1 MALTPAR
8 TMPGVLELLPR
19 DQIAFQRMLDVI
31 RRNYERFGFLPVETP
46 VIEFSDVLLT
56 KTGGE
61 TERQVYFVQSTGA
74 LNAADKTHDGV
85 PELALRFDLTVPLA
99 RYVAEHEHDL
109 SFPFRR
115 YQMQRVYRGERAQR
129 GRFREFYQ
137 CDIDVIGKDALS
149 VRYDA
154 EMPAV
159 IYSVFRELDIGPFTI
174 QLNNRKLMRGFFEGL
189 GIADGEQQMLVLREV
204 DKLDKRGA
212 DYVRDDA
219 DRRGVRLERRGGRQ
233 DPRLRAGALD
243 LAAGRARQA
252 RRAGRRHRNDG
263 AGPRRTARSAG
274 PDPGAS
280 ACRETHY
287 ALNLSIARGLDY
299 YTGTVYETTL
309 NDHPQIGS
317 ICSGGRY
324 ENLAGHYTKSKLPGV
339 GISIGLTRLFWQ
351 LRDAG
356 LVDTAKSTVD
366 VLVTQMD
373 EAQLPAY
380 LALASELRAAG
391 IATEVVLE
399 GGKLGKQFKYADR
412 AGIRF
417 VVVLGEDET
426 RARRGDGEGPASRG
440 AVRGGAR
447 RTGQG
452 AAGGA
457 GAGSGDGVKPTAGD
471 PEQIRAIHPRG
482 SSEHNRHHRPR
493 RHSLTRAQLVAVARH
508 GDKVSTGSG
517 RARAR
522 AARRRFPRRKGQ
534 LRRTDLR
541 RHHRLRQQCRQAAGR
556 APRARRIARW
566 QCACARKARCWKNCS
581 TT

>member
-8 TMPGVLELLPR
+8 TMPGVLELLPL

-31 RRNYERFGFLPVETP
+31 RRNYERFGFLPIETP
-46 VIEFSDVLLT
+46 VIEYSDVLLT

-74 LNAADKTHDGV
+74 LSSPDKEGM

-99 RYVAEHEHDL
+99 RYVAEHEREL

-154 EMPAV
+154 EVPAV
-159 IYSVFRELDIGPFTI
+159 IYSVFRELNIGAFTI
-174 QLNNRKLMRGFFEGL
+174 QINNRKLMRGFFESL
-189 GIADGEQQMLVLREV
+189 GIVDGEQQMLVVREV

-212 DYVRDDA
+212 DYVRDMLVGAAFGLGADVVKKILAFVQIRSTSLQNALEHLDA
-219 DRRGVRLERRGGRQ
+219 LGPGPEVMEQ
-233 DPRLRAGALD
+233 
-243 LAAGRARQA
+243 GRAELKEVLGLIHA
-252 RRAGRRHRNDG
+252 FGV
-263 AGPRRTARSAG
+263 
-274 PDPGAS
+274 PD
-280 ACRETHY
+280 THFVM
-287 ALNLSIARGLDY
+287 NLSIARGLDY

-324 ENLAGHYTKSKLPGV
+324 ENLAGQYTKSHLPGV
-339 GISIGLTRLFWQ
+339 GISIGLTRLYWQ

-356 LVDTAKSTVD
+356 LVSTAKSTVD

-373 EAQLPAY
+373 DAQLPAY
-380 LALASELRAAG
+380 LALAGELRAAG

-399 GGKLGKQFKYADR
+399 GSKLGKQFKYADR

-417 VVVLGEDET
+417 VIVLGEDEI
-426 RARRGDGEGPASRG
+426 AK
-440 AVRGGAR
+440 
-447 RTGQG
+447 
-452 AAGGA
+452 
-457 GAGSGDGVKPTAGD
+457 GVVTVK
-471 PEQIRAIHPRG
+471 
-482 SSEHNRHHRPR
+482 
-493 RHSLTRAQLVAVARH
+493 
-508 GDKVSTGSG
+508 
-517 RARAR
+517 
-522 AARRRFPRRKGQ
+522 
-534 LRRTDLR
+534 DLR
-541 RHHRLRQQCRQAAGR
+541 REDQFEVARTELVKTLRVELEQAAAMG
-556 APRARRIARW
+556 
-566 QCACARKARCWKNCS
+566 
-581 TT
+581 

>member
-8 TMPGVLELLPR
+8 TMPGVLELLPL
-19 DQIAFQRMLDVI
+19 DQIAFQRMLDTI

-74 LNAADKTHDGV
+74 LNASEKGEEGK

-137 CDIDVIGKDALS
+137 CDIDVIGKDSLS

-154 EMPAV
+154 EIPAV
-159 IYSVFRELDIGPFTI
+159 IYSVFRELNIGPFTI
-174 QLNNRKLMRGFFEGL
+174 QLNNRKLMRGFFESL
-189 GIADGEQQMLVLREV
+189 GVADGEQQTLVLREV

-212 DYVRDDA
+212 DYVRETLVGEQFGLSADVANKILDFVQVRSTSLQDA
-219 DRRGVRLERRGGRQ
+219 FDKL
-233 DPRLRAGALD
+233 DAL
-243 LAAGRARQA
+243 
-252 RRAGRRHRNDG
+252 G
-263 AGPRRTARSAG
+263 AGPEAMEQGRAELKEVLGLIRDFG
-274 PDPGAS
+274 VP
-280 ACRETHY
+280 ETHFV
-287 ALNLSIARGLDY
+287 LNLSIARGLDY

-324 ENLAGHYTKSKLPGV
+324 ENLAGQYTKSHLPGV
-339 GISIGLTRLFWQ
+339 GISIGLTRLYWQ

-356 LVDTAKSTVD
+356 LINTAQSTVD

-373 EAQLPAY
+373 VAQMPAY
-380 LALASELRAAG
+380 LALASELRGAG
-391 IATEVVLE
+391 IATEVVLD

-417 VVVLGEDET
+417 VIVLGEDEIANNVVT
-426 RARRGDGEGPASRG
+426 
-440 AVRGGAR
+440 
-447 RTGQG
+447 
-452 AAGGA
+452 
-457 GAGSGDGVKPTAGD
+457 VK
-471 PEQIRAIHPRG
+471 
-482 SSEHNRHHRPR
+482 
-493 RHSLTRAQLVAVARH
+493 
-508 GDKVSTGSG
+508 
-517 RARAR
+517 
-522 AARRRFPRRKGQ
+522 
-534 LRRTDLR
+534 DLR
-541 RHHRLRQQCRQAAGR
+541 REDQFQVSRGELIKALRVELAQAA
-556 APRARRIARW
+556 I
-566 QCACARKARCWKNCS
+566 QS
-581 TT
+581 